1 MQKNNRIPH
10 SANPRSSHC
19 PEPLRK
25 RCRSNSVYTFLW
37 MFGDESIWFLE
48 AWHVL
53 SFTADLF
60 SDVSSTRTPASI
72 ISSVLS
78 HTQWSFHCFHE
89 AGGPCLSEERLQQ
102 LSTVLKTVSVSSRL
116 FAQMLPAGTAGQGLL
131 VHKAHRWVLHTA
143 WRGRNADPETIP
155 SFAENMGMAD
165 ASCLELVQIQF
176 AQQNT
181 WSF

>member
-1 MQKNNRIPH
+1 
-10 SANPRSSHC
+10 
-19 PEPLRK
+19 
-25 RCRSNSVYTFLW
+25 

-131 VHKAHRWVLHTA
+131 VHKAHRWFCTQHEGAEMLTQK
-143 WRGRNADPETIP
+143 P
-155 SFAENMGMAD
+155 SELCENMGMAD